1 MKMPIR
7 IIIALVGVL
16 LVVGALGTIKG
27 LQIKRMIAH
36 GESFVPPAQTV
47 TAAEAQPMTWER
59 TYTTVGSLEAVQG
72 VMVTAELSGKVA
84 EIAFKSGAGVSSG
97 DLLLQQDVSAENAQ
111 LRAARSKAFLAR
123 KNLGRSRAL
132 YQENVISISDLDER
146 QAAYEQAAAEVDNL
160 LAVIGKK
167 TIRAPFAGRLG
178 ISRVDMGE
186 VMDSGQPI
194 VSLQSLDPIF
204 ANFQLPQQAL
214 PDLSPGL
221 KVRAGIDAQGDL
233 SIEGRITAIN
243 PEVDST
249 TRNIRMQ
256 AVLDNRSEE
265 LRPGMYVNVTVVLP
279 DARPVLAIPATAVV
293 YAPYS
298 DSVFLIET
306 QDSDSAEKQQVL
318 RQQFVQL
325 GEKRGDFVAVQNGL
339 EAGQRVVSTGVF
351 KLRNGMAVV
360 VDNELSPEFQLSP
373 HPGNS

>member
-16 LVVGALGTIKG
+16 LVVGALGTVKG
-27 LQIKRMIAH
+27 LQIKQMTAH
-36 GESFVPPAQTV
+36 GKSFVPPAQTV
-47 TAAEAQPMTWER
+47 TAAEARPMTWER

-84 EIAFKSGAGVSSG
+84 EIAFTSGAGVAAG
-97 DLLLQQDVSAENAQ
+97 DLLLQQDVSEETAR

-123 KNLGRSRAL
+123 KNLERSQAL
-132 YQENVISISDLDER
+132 HREKVISISDLDER
-146 QAAYEQAAAEVDNL
+146 QAAYDQAAADVDNL

-178 ISRVDMGE
+178 INRVDMGE
-186 VMDSGQPI
+186 VLDSGQPI

-204 ANFQLPQQAL
+204 VNFQLPQQAL
-214 PDLSPGL
+214 SDLSPGL
-221 KVRAGIDAQGDL
+221 MVRAGIDTQGGL

-243 PEVDST
+243 PEVDSA

-256 AVLDNRSEE
+256 AVLDNHDEKI
-265 LRPGMYVNVTVVLP
+265 RPGMYVNVTVVLP

-306 QDSDSAEKQQVL
+306 KDGDSAEKQQVL

-325 GEKRGDFVAVQNGL
+325 GEERGDFVAVQNGL
-339 EAGQRVVSTGVF
+339 EAGEQVVSTGVF

-360 VDNELSPEFQLSP
+360 VDNELSPEFKLSP